1 MMSFCGE
8 SAPCLIYINYDAF
21 CGRGTNM
28 FAVLEL
34 YEVGN
39 SFRERVKRRFRKPD
53 ISIDRPSIYDG
64 MHYYAIKAPV
74 IDGEIDWQGI
84 REAAGGCRS
93 RMLIPENLRL
103 PDDAGLVRFRPT
115 VFQRIILF
123 NTAVSLLSLCEIP
136 PGDTIVSVVDYNML
150 DTKRL
155 YSLLPYASIVKVI
168 TSQSKL
174 EAYENFADKLY
185 KETGARI
192 TVTDNIESALNS
204 NLVLSAEEYEDEA
217 LRRCRVLSFY
227 PLENTPKAL
236 CIGCVELTYGVKL
249 PFYEGIPMIDFLGAL
264 YELCP
269 PSERLTPIRAKTL
282 MTRNFEIT
290 LPTAALLMKEDID
303 EL

>member
-1 MMSFCGE
+1 
-8 SAPCLIYINYDAF
+8 
-21 CGRGTNM
+21 
-28 FAVLEL
+28 
-34 YEVGN
+34 
-39 SFRERVKRRFRKPD
+39 
-53 ISIDRPSIYDG
+53 
-64 MHYYAIKAPV
+64 
-74 IDGEIDWQGI
+74 
-84 REAAGGCRS
+84 
-93 RMLIPENLRL
+93 MLIPENLRL

-204 NLVLSAEEYEDEA
+204 NW
-217 LRRCRVLSFY
+217 C
-227 PLENTPKAL
+227 
-236 CIGCVELTYGVKL
+236 
-249 PFYEGIPMIDFLGAL
+249 
-264 YELCP
+264 
-269 PSERLTPIRAKTL
+269 
-282 MTRNFEIT
+282 
-290 LPTAALLMKEDID
+290 
-303 EL
+303 